1 MEPGGVLPATGR
13 GNVKLASRGMPYMT
27 LPVPLAV
34 EPGYVAFATDLGHV
48 MLAVGWGEKPAGD
61 VMGLDEWE
69 HVRAA
74 VEQEKLDVLLV
85 VELA

>member
-1 MEPGGVLPATGR
+1 MLC
-13 GNVKLASRGMPYMT
+13 MT

-34 EPGYVAFATDLGHV
+34 EPGCVAFVMDLGHV

-61 VMGLDEWE
+61 VVGLDEWE
-69 HVRAA
+69 HVHAA
-74 VEQEKLDVLLV
+74 GEQEKLDVLLV